1 MNILFI
7 DDTEQMEKRY
17 VGMGGVIFNDNSIP
31 NLFSMFTHAKES
43 HSIPASEEIKWS
55 PRKGSWIFENLRGEK
70 RIAAYSAILN
80 LIRLFGGK
88 IITAV
93 MYRYMTSY
101 NVREAKW
108 KCIEFVTERFQ
119 MFLQSQED
127 KNGIIIADF
136 PGSGTEE
143 KKLLSDYYQLLDS
156 GTRYIKP
163 SNLVMN
169 ILTTESHLNPG
180 LQIAD
185 LVVGITTSM
194 CTSHNAYASNF
205 WHIVKESLHQSAG
218 GIVIGCGIKIFPRE
232 TAEDIY
238 ARLFPQYFEEEGL
251 EEERERMR
259 RLYSLIMSEDE
270 LDLHFPRH

>member
-7 DDTEQMEKRY
+7 DDTEQIEKRY
-17 VGMGGVIFNDNSIP
+17 VGMGEVIFNDNSIP
-31 NLFSMFTHAKES
+31 NLFSMFIHAKES

-55 PRKGSWIFENLRGEK
+55 PRKESWIFENLRGEK

-127 KNGIIIADF
+127 KNGIIIAD
-136 PGSGTEE
+136 
-143 KKLLSDYYQLLDS
+143 
-156 GTRYIKP
+156 
-163 SNLVMN
+163 
-169 ILTTESHLNPG
+169 
-180 LQIAD
+180 

-194 CTSHNAYASNF
+194 CTSHNTYASHF
-205 WHIVKESLHQSAG
+205 WHIVKESLHQSAD

-270 LDLHFPRH
+270 LDLHFPRY